1 MSAGRP
7 PSRRRIIVDCDP
19 GNGVPGADI
28 DDGLAL
34 ALAVAS
40 DAIGLDMITVVS
52 GNTHRDQG
60 YAVARTFVDLVGLD
74 IPVYAGAGT
83 ALLEPSGP
91 WRSRQDQVTRS
102 DAVRAAWSAVPP
114 PAPHDPGT
122 AFGAAA
128 EIVRHVRAHPGEIT
142 IVAIGPLTNVA
153 QALQL
158 DPGLPEVVREIVVMG
173 GAFDV
178 PGFLQELNF
187 GIDPDAART
196 VLTSGCPVT
205 LLPLDATSQTLL
217 RHEDLDLVDAERSAL
232 ARYVVQTTRPWIDL
246 AAAWRG
252 IGGCLLHDPLAVAL
266 LVDPGIVTVEEMM
279 VDVETRGTLT
289 RGRPVA
295 WTRENLRLHV
305 GLDIS
310 RAKPVRIVK
319 TVDNDRLLRTM
330 FAAYRG
336 WSDQVGSRA

>member
-1 MSAGRP
+1 METASLP
-7 PSRRRIIVDCDP
+7 NRRRIIIDCDP
-19 GNGVPGADI
+19 GNGIPGADI

-40 DAIGLDMITVVS
+40 EAIDLDMVTVVS

-83 ALLEPSGP
+83 ALLEPSEP
-91 WRSRQDQVTRS
+91 WRSRQDRTSHS

-114 PAPHDPGT
+114 PGAYD
-122 AFGAAA
+122 AQAALGAAA
-128 EIVRHVRAHPGEIT
+128 EIVRHVRAHPGETT
-142 IVAIGPLTNVA
+142 IVAIGPLTNIA

-158 DPGLPEVVREIVVMG
+158 DPGLPELVREIVIMG

-187 GIDPDAART
+187 GIDPDAARI
-196 VLTSGCPVT
+196 VLTSGCPIT

-217 RHEDLDLVDAERSAL
+217 RHQDLDLVDPDRSPL
-232 ARYVVQTTRPWIDL
+232 TRYVVETTRPWIDL
-246 AAAWRG
+246 AAAWRN
-252 IGGCLLHDPLAVAL
+252 IDGCLLHDPLAVAL
-266 LVDPGIVTVEEMM
+266 LIDPGIVTVEEMM
-279 VDVETRGTLT
+279 VDVETQGTLT
-289 RGRPVA
+289 RGRPIG
-295 WTRENLRLHV
+295 WTKESLRLHV

-310 RAKPVRIVK
+310 RAKPVRVVK

-330 FAAYRG
+330 FSAY
-336 WSDQVGSRA
+336 GSWTR